1 MFYQK
6 IVRTLLENCTA
17 GSVKNAKN
25 TSNSNKGQVYVLKT
39 CGKIFEKIDKETA
52 REIEDVGPAC

>member
-25 TSNSNKGQVYVLKT
+25 TSNLNTG
-39 CGKIFEKIDKETA
+39 IEKLVEKYLRKLTKAFIQA
-52 REIEDVGPAC
+52 REIEDVGLAC